1 MQTKPKIAFIGLA
14 QNCAQHLPAV
24 LRNIENMAT
33 LASESAFLFLE
44 NDSTDNTKAI
54 LSGWGNGRPN
64 FTLLNF
70 DGLNSLGV
78 RTVKLEILRNTCVEC
93 LRTYKNLKDFDLVIS
108 VDMDDVAAWPIDLG
122 ELSKAIQFVQS
133 DSQHAGVFANQ
144 LGTYYDIWALRHKT
158 LCPGDAW
165 EEVIDFKNAHPEVS
179 NEEAFNQTF
188 KKRIPSFSPTE
199 KPIEVDSAFGGL
211 GVYRMSYILKNP
223 NPYLGYTIKSMP
235 SNDGSFK
242 VSRRQYCE
250 HVHFHAGIRSQGG
263 KLFIWPSLINGEYR
277 NVTFPHYVQLFF

>member
-1 MQTKPKIAFIGLA
+1 METKPKIVFVGLA

-54 LSGWGNGRPN
+54 LNGWGNGRVN

-70 DGLNSLGV
+70 DGLNGVAV
-78 RTVKLEILRNTCVEC
+78 RTVKLEILRNTYVEC
-93 LRTYKNLKDFDLVIS
+93 LRTYKNLKDFDLVVLI
-108 VDMDDVAAWPIDLG
+108 DMDDVGTWPIDLG
-122 ELSKAIQFVQS
+122 ELSKVVQFVQS
-133 DSQHAGVFANQ
+133 DSQNAGVFANQ

-165 EEVIDFKNAHPEVS
+165 EEVIDYKDSHPAAS

-188 KKRIPSFSPTE
+188 KKRIPTFSPTE
-199 KPIEVDSAFGGL
+199 KPFEVDSAFGGL
-211 GVYRMSYILKNP
+211 GIYRMSYILKNP
-223 NPYLGYTIKSMP
+223 NPYLGSKIKSLP
-235 SNDGSFK
+235 TQDGVFK
-242 VSRRQYCE
+242 ISRRQFCE
-250 HVHFHAGIRSQGG
+250 HVHFNAGIRAQGG
-263 KLFIWPSLINGEYR
+263 KLFIWPALINAEIR
-277 NVTFPHYVQLFF
+277 NPVFPHYPQLLF